1 MQDRISNHPNRW
13 VLTPVT
19 GETDTYDFTRADDP
33 TQVGT
38 PLNKATFLPD
48 AVASAIESA
57 TGVSGVTLPGE
68 ALDAIATRLS
78 AIGAANTIARM
89 ASGSYVGAGGDSSTK
104 TKTLTFAFKPRF
116 LIVAK
121 AGTNII
127 GQTGE
132 TGLWIYGLT
141 TMRGNNNV
149 TYNNSNSISWN
160 ATSGGAAYRMDAS
173 GTTYYYFAVGVD
185 S

>member
-48 AVASAIESA
+48 AVAAAIEAA
-57 TGVSGVTLPGE
+57 TGISGITLPAE
-68 ALDAIATRLS
+68 AFDALAAQFS
-78 AIGAANTIARM
+78 AIGATNTIARM
-89 ASGSYVGAGGDSSTK
+89 ASGSYVGAGGDSTTK
-104 TKTLTFAFKPRF
+104 KKTLTFSFKPRF
-116 LIVAK
+116 LVVTKNVGMLGTA
-121 AGTNII
+121 AGDYL
-127 GQTGE
+127 
-132 TGLWIYGLT
+132 LWINGVT
-141 TMRGNNNV
+141 VMKWNNNV
-149 TYNNSNSISWN
+149 TYNNDNSISWVCTN
-160 ATSGGAAYRMDAS
+160 GGASYRLDTS

-185 S
+185 